1 MQSFFHRYDTAERR
15 RLLADALFIRRAD
28 RVWNHPDGR
37 AIGEGVA
44 CAIADEP
51 FFRFIGLELPEVEV
65 VTPGPA
71 TPPTPPG
78 E

>member
-1 MQSFFHRYDTAERR
+1 MQSFFHRYDATQRR
-15 RLLADALFIRRAD
+15 RLLADALFVRRPD

-51 FFRFIGLELPEVEV
+51 FFRYIGLALPEIEV
-65 VTPGPA
+65 VTPGPV
-71 TPPTPPG
+71 TSTGPT
-78 E
+78 ED